1 MDTNPLAMTEE
12 ALDAAILSET
22 KPVVDTEEAVDT
34 ETPVQEA
41 SEEEAVIEEAAET
54 EEVEQE
60 TEVENEQ
67 EEEADVEE
75 STEEVEE
82 EEVDTVEDTEETDD
96 SKEIDFKSEYE
107 KIFTP
112 FQANGKKIAVTS
124 AEEAIQLMQM
134 GANYSKKMSALK
146 PSLKIMKT
154 LEKNGLLDQTKL
166 NLLIDVSKNKPGAI
180 AKLLK
185 EADIDPLDLDVS
197 DKSTE
202 YVPETYTTTDSEVE
216 LEDVLSN
223 IRETASYSETI
234 DIVSNKWDAASKQV
248 LINTPSMIEV
258 INEHVANG
266 TYAKIA
272 EVMDRDRLLGNLK
285 GMSDLEAYRYVG
297 TKLHEQAASKATARK
312 VVTKPASK
320 KTVDPSLRNRKKEAA
335 LNTGAVKPKAEATFN
350 PLSLSAEELDKIDP
364 SKY

>member
-1 MDTNPLAMTEE
+1 MSEE
-12 ALDAAILSET
+12 DLNAAILSET
-22 KPVVDTEEAVDT
+22 TKPV
-34 ETPVQEA
+34 
-41 SEEEAVIEEAAET
+41 EEEAVVDESIPAQVTSEEEEGDT
-54 EEVEQE
+54 LTDEVEQE
-60 TEVENEQ
+60 TD
-67 EEEADVEE
+67 EEESLEETEE
-75 STEEVEE
+75 STDAVEETE
-82 EEVDTVEDTEETDD
+82 EEVDDIEEDVEDTD
-96 SKEIDFKSEYE
+96 STEEIDFKSEYE

-266 TYAKIA
+266 TYAQIA
-272 EVMDRDRLLGNLK
+272 EVMDREKLLGKLK

-297 TKLHEQAASKATARK
+297 TKLHEQANAATARK
-312 VVTKPASK
+312 IVTKPASK

-335 LNTGAVKPKAEATFN
+335 LNSGATKQKAEPSFN
-350 PLSLSAEELDKIDP
+350 PLSLSKEELDKIDV